1 MMPAASGPGKAANR
15 NFTLSRFNINGAE
28 VHNPAGFEVNLR
40 MLNKAARRHQIIPH
54 SNTID
59 ISFIALDILSA
70 IGCSAIHDPSIN
82 TAEYSLTVDQTD
94 IETIN
99 NSNKMDTKLF
109 ANLKG
114 EKILINDIFKN
125 TQDSIFKLDEDLP
138 IRTSNSNLVY
148 TELRNISDYTL
159 IVNKIINLCF
169 LPGGL
174 PQLRALRSI

>member
-1 MMPAASGPGKAANR
+1 M
-15 NFTLSRFNINGAE
+15 
-28 VHNPAGFEVNLR
+28 
-40 MLNKAARRHQIIPH
+40 
-54 SNTID
+54 
-59 ISFIALDILSA
+59 
-70 IGCSAIHDPSIN
+70 
-82 TAEYSLTVDQTD
+82 TVDQTD

-114 EKILINDIFKN
+114 KKILINDIFKN

-169 LPGGL
+169 LPGGM